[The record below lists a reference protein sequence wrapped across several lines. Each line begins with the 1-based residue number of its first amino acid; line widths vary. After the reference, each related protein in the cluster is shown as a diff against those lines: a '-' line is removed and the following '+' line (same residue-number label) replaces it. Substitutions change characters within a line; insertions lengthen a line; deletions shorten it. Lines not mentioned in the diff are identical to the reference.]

1 MTGSVPPAPVIPGR
15 RGSPMAVIRWGEVRR
30 HAGDPGVV
38 VAFAGAA
45 AVLALFVLYPT
56 VRVLIYPGLQDY
68 LEIPRSLRWIQAAR
82 NSLVMMVISTL
93 TATLAGLIFA
103 FAITRPDVPG
113 RRLFRH
119 VAMLPLF
126 APPFMVAFAYILMF
140 GRQGLITKTLLGAD
154 VNIFGWHGLWLVQT
168 VAFFP
173 LAMLII
179 MGVLEAIN
187 PSLEHAARN
196 LGADE
201 LTVVRTISFA
211 LARPGIAGA
220 ALVVAISVLADFGN
234 AVVIAG
240 NYPLLATEAWFRMEG
255 MADLRGAA
263 LVVSMLIVP
272 TTVLFLL
279 ERYWVSRRVYTTV
292 TGRGSRIEPPPT
304 PPALKWGAAAFCA
317 AMSVMVILV
326 YFGVIAGGFTTSW
339 GRDWTPTL
347 GHYRLAADRLDTLWA
362 SVKIGALAGAI
373 TGIVG
378 VVVAFLTSRA
388 LPLRQVLDFLA
399 VLPGALPGV
408 FVGVGFVLAFNRPPL
423 ELVGTVWVIAL
434 ALAFWH
440 LPMGYQAAVAT
451 LKQIERAIEEAA
463 TNLGASGLRVLWDI
477 YLPLLQ
483 RAFVGAFTVSFIRA
497 VTNVS
502 IVIFL
507 VAPGNVVA
515 TFAILNMIGNNIWGA
530 AAALTTMLLGL
541 TFVSV
546 GVAQAAAGR
555 AVRPMR
561 MG

>member
-1 MTGSVPPAPVIPGR
+1 
-15 RGSPMAVIRWGEVRR
+15 MAVISWRQVRR
-30 HAGDPGVV
+30 QVGDPGVV
-38 VAFAGAA
+38 LAFAGAA
-45 AVLALFVLYPT
+45 AVLGLFVLYPT
-56 VRVLIYPGLQDY
+56 IRVLIFPSLQDY
-68 LEIPRSLRWIQAAR
+68 LDIPRSARWMQAAR
-82 NSLVMMVISTL
+82 NSLVMMVISTA
-93 TATLAGLIFA
+93 TATLAGLVFA
-103 FAITRPDVPG
+103 FALTRRDIPG
-113 RRLFRH
+113 RALFRSI
-119 VAMLPLF
+119 AMLPLF

-140 GRQGLITKTLLGAD
+140 GRQGLITRTLLGLD

-201 LTVVRTISFA
+201 WTVARSITFA

-240 NYPLLATEAWFRMEG
+240 GYPLLATEAWFRLEG
-255 MADLRGAA
+255 MGDLRGAA
-263 LVVSMLIVP
+263 LVVVMLIVP

-279 ERYWVSRRVYTTV
+279 ERFWVSQRVYTTV
-292 TGRGSRIEPPPT
+292 TGRGSRIDHPPT
-304 PPALKWGAAAFCA
+304 HPVLKWGTVAFCS
-317 AMSVMVILV
+317 AMTVMVLLV
-326 YFGVIAGGFTTSW
+326 YFGVIAGGITTSW

-347 GHYRLAADRLDTLWA
+347 MHWQLAADRVDTLWA
-362 SVKIGALAGAI
+362 SVRIGALAGAI
-373 TGIVG
+373 TG
-378 VVVAFLTSRA
+378 VVAVVIAFVTSRA

-483 RAFVGAFTVSFIRA
+483 RAFVGAFVVSFIRA

-502 IVIFL
+502 IVVFL
-507 VAPGNVVA
+507 VAPGNLVA
-515 TFAILNMIGNNIWGA
+515 TFAILNMIGNGIWGG
-530 AAALTTMLLGL
+530 AAALTTMLLILTLIFVGL
-541 TFVSV
+541 
-546 GVAQAAAGR
+546 AQAIAGR
-555 AVRPMR
+555 ALRPMR

>member
-1 MTGSVPPAPVIPGR
+1 
-15 RGSPMAVIRWGEVRR
+15 MAVIRWGEVRR
-30 HAGDPGVV
+30 QAGDPGVV
-38 VAFAGAA
+38 AAFLSA
-45 AVLALFVLYPT
+45 AVVLGLFVLYPT
-56 VRVLIYPGLQDY
+56 LRVLVYPTLQDY

-93 TATLAGLIFA
+93 TATASGLTFA

-113 RRLFRH
+113 RRFFRSI
-119 VAMLPLF
+119 ALLPLF

-140 GRQGLITKTLLGAD
+140 GRQGLITKTVLGLD
-154 VNIFGWHGLWLVQT
+154 VNIFGWPGLWLVQT

-179 MGVLEAIN
+179 IGVMEAIN

-201 LTVVRTISFA
+201 WKVARTISFA

-240 NYPLLATEAWFRMEG
+240 GFPLLATEAWFRMEG

-272 TTVLFLL
+272 TTALFLL
-279 ERYWVSRRVYTTV
+279 ERYWVSRRAYTTV
-292 TGRGSRIEPPPT
+292 TGRGSRIDPPPT
-304 PPALKWGAAAFCA
+304 HPALRWGAFALCS

-326 YFGVIAGGFTTSW
+326 YFGVIAGAFTAVW
-339 GRDWTPTL
+339 GRDWTITL
-347 GHYRLAADRLDTLWA
+347 DHWRLAMDRIDTLWS
-362 SVKIGALAGAI
+362 SVKIGALAGVI

-388 LPLRQVLDFLA
+388 LPLRRILDFLA

-408 FVGVGFVLAFNRPPL
+408 FVGVGFVLAFNKPPL
-423 ELVGTVWVIAL
+423 ELAGTVWIIAL

-451 LKQIERAIEEAA
+451 LKQIERSIEEAA

-502 IVIFL
+502 IVVFL
-507 VAPGNVVA
+507 VTPGNVVA

-530 AAALTTMLLGL
+530 AAALTTMLLIL
-541 TFVSV
+541 TLASV
-546 GVAQAAAGR
+546 GVAQAVAGL
-555 AVRPMR
+555 AMRPLR

>member
-1 MTGSVPPAPVIPGR
+1 ML
-15 RGSPMAVIRWGEVRR
+15 
-30 HAGDPGVV
+30 
-38 VAFAGAA
+38 AFAGAA
-45 AVLALFVLYPT
+45 AVLGLFVLYPT
-56 VRVLIYPGLQDY
+56 IRVLIFPSLQDY
-68 LEIPRSLRWIQAAR
+68 LDIPRSARWMQAAR
-82 NSLVMMVISTL
+82 NSLVMMVISTA
-93 TATLAGLIFA
+93 TATLAGLVFA
-103 FAITRPDVPG
+103 FALTRRDIPG
-113 RRLFRH
+113 RALFRSI
-119 VAMLPLF
+119 AMLPLF

-140 GRQGLITKTLLGAD
+140 GRQGLITRTLLGLD

-201 LTVVRTISFA
+201 WTVARSITFA

-240 NYPLLATEAWFRMEG
+240 GYPLLATEAWFRLEG
-255 MADLRGAA
+255 MGDLRGAA
-263 LVVSMLIVP
+263 LVVVMLIVP

-279 ERYWVSRRVYTTV
+279 ERFWVSQRVYTTV
-292 TGRGSRIEPPPT
+292 TGRGSRIDHPPT
-304 PPALKWGAAAFCA
+304 HPVLKWGTVAFCS
-317 AMSVMVILV
+317 AMTVMVLLV
-326 YFGVIAGGFTTSW
+326 YFGVIAGGITTSW

-347 GHYRLAADRLDTLWA
+347 MHWQLAADRVDTLWA
-362 SVKIGALAGAI
+362 SVRIGALAGAI
-373 TGIVG
+373 TG
-378 VVVAFLTSRA
+378 VVAVVIAFVTSRA

-483 RAFVGAFTVSFIRA
+483 RAFVGAFVVSFIRA

-502 IVIFL
+502 IVVFL
-507 VAPGNVVA
+507 VAPGNLVA
-515 TFAILNMIGNNIWGA
+515 TFAILNMIGNGIWGG
-530 AAALTTMLLGL
+530 AAALTTMLLILTLIFVGL
-541 TFVSV
+541 
-546 GVAQAAAGR
+546 AQAIAGR
-555 AVRPMR
+555 ALRPMR

>member
-1 MTGSVPPAPVIPGR
+1 MGI
-15 RGSPMAVIRWGEVRR
+15 IRWGEVRR
-30 HAGDPGVV
+30 QAGDPGVV
-38 VAFAGAA
+38 MAFLGAA
-45 AVLALFVLYPT
+45 VVLGLFVLYPT
-56 VRVLIYPGLQDY
+56 LRVLVYPSLHDY
-68 LEIPRSLRWIQAAR
+68 LDIPKSLRWVQAAR
-82 NSLVMMVISTL
+82 NSLVMMIISTV
-93 TATLAGLIFA
+93 TATASGLVFA

-113 RRLFRH
+113 RQIFRM
-119 VAMLPLF
+119 VSLLPLF

-140 GRQGLITKTLLGAD
+140 GRQGLITKTLLGLDA
-154 VNIFGWHGLWLVQT
+154 NIFGWHGLWLVQT

-179 MGVLEAIN
+179 IGVLEAVN

-201 LTVVRTISFA
+201 WAVVRTISFA

-240 NYPLLATEAWFRMEG
+240 GFPLLATEAWFRMEG

-292 TGRGSRIEPPPT
+292 TGRGSRIGHPPT
-304 PPALKWGAAAFCA
+304 HPVLKWGAAIFCTG
-317 AMSVMVILV
+317 MSVMVFLV
-326 YFGVIAGGFTTSW
+326 YFGVVAGAFTASW

-347 GHYRLAADRLDTLWA
+347 AHWRLAADRMDTLWA
-362 SVKIGALAGAI
+362 SVKIGALAGAV
-373 TGIVG
+373 TGIAS
-378 VVVAFLTSRA
+378 VVVAFLTSRN
-388 LPLRQVLDFLA
+388 LPLRQALDFLA

-451 LKQIERAIEEAA
+451 LKQIERSIEEAA

-477 YLPLLQ
+477 YVPLLQ
-483 RAFVGAFTVSFIRA
+483 RAFLGAFTVSFIRA

-507 VAPGNVVA
+507 VTPGNVVA

-530 AAALTTMLLGL
+530 AAALTTMLLIL
-541 TFVSV
+541 TLISV
-546 GVAQAAAGR
+546 GMAQAGGGWAM
-555 AVRPMR
+555 RPLR

>member
-1 MTGSVPPAPVIPGR
+1 V
-15 RGSPMAVIRWGEVRR
+15 AVIRWGDVRR
-30 HAGDPGVV
+30 HAGDPGVLL
-38 VAFAGAA
+38 AFAGAGA
-45 AVLALFVLYPT
+45 LLGLFVLYPT
-56 VRVLIYPGLQDY
+56 YRVLVFPSLGDY
-68 LEIPRSLRWIQAAR
+68 LAIPASARWLQAAR

-93 TATLAGLIFA
+93 TATLAGLVFA
-103 FAITRPDVPG
+103 FAVTRRDIPG
-113 RRLFRH
+113 RAFFRGI
-119 VAMLPLF
+119 AMLPLF

-140 GRQGLITKTLLGAD
+140 GRQGLITRTFLGLDA
-154 VNIFGWHGLWLVQT
+154 NIFGWHGLWLVQT

-179 MGVLEAIN
+179 IGVLEAIN

-201 LTVVRTISFA
+201 WTVVRTISFA

-240 NYPLLATEAWFRMEG
+240 GFPLLATEAWFRMEG
-255 MADLRGAA
+255 MADLKGAA
-263 LVVSMLIVP
+263 LVVAMLIVP
-272 TTVLFLL
+272 TTILFLI

-292 TGRGSRIEPPPT
+292 TGRGSRIEHPPT
-304 PPALKWGAAAFCA
+304 HPVLKWGTVVFCVL
-317 AMSVMVILV
+317 MSVMVLLV
-326 YFGVIAGGFTTSW
+326 YFGVVAGAFTTIW

-347 GHYRLAADRLDTLWA
+347 SHWRLAADRIDTLWS
-362 SVKIGALAGAI
+362 SVRIGAIAGAI
-373 TGIVG
+373 TGVVG
-378 VVVAFLTSRA
+378 VLVAFLTSRT
-388 LPLRQVLDFLA
+388 LPGRQVLDFLA

-451 LKQIERAIEEAA
+451 LKQIERSIEEAA

-507 VAPGNVVA
+507 VTPGNVVA
-515 TFAILNMIGNNIWGA
+515 TFAILNMIGNGIWGA
-530 AAALTTMLLGL
+530 AAALTTMLLIL
-541 TFVSV
+541 TLMAV
-546 GVAQAAAGR
+546 GVAQAAAGL
-555 AVRPMR
+555 ALRPTR

>member
-1 MTGSVPPAPVIPGR
+1 
-15 RGSPMAVIRWGEVRR
+15 MAIIRWGEVRR
-30 HAGDPGVV
+30 QAGDPGVV
-38 VAFAGAA
+38 TAFLGAA
-45 AVLALFVLYPT
+45 VVLGLFVLYPT
-56 VRVLIYPGLQDY
+56 LRVLVYPSLRDY
-68 LEIPRSLRWIQAAR
+68 LDIPTSLRWVQAAR
-82 NSLVMMVISTL
+82 NSLVMMIISTL
-93 TATLAGLIFA
+93 TATASGLIFA
-103 FAITRPDVPG
+103 FAITRSDVPG
-113 RRLFRH
+113 RQIFRI
-119 VAMLPLF
+119 VSLLPLF

-140 GRQGLITKTLLGAD
+140 GRQGLITKTLLGLDA
-154 VNIFGWHGLWLVQT
+154 NIFGWHGLWLVQT

-179 MGVLEAIN
+179 VGVLEAVN

-201 LTVVRTISFA
+201 WAVVRTISFA

-240 NYPLLATEAWFRMEG
+240 GYPLLATEAWFRMEG

-292 TGRGSRIEPPPT
+292 TGRGSRIEHPPT
-304 PPALKWGAAAFCA
+304 HPVLKWGATGFCA
-317 AMSVMVILV
+317 GMTVMVFLV
-326 YFGVIAGGFTTSW
+326 YFGVVAGAFTASW

-347 GHYRLAADRLDTLWA
+347 AHWRLAADRVDTLWA

-373 TGIVG
+373 TGIASI
-378 VVVAFLTSRA
+378 VVAFLTSRN
-388 LPLRQVLDFLA
+388 LPLRQALDFLA

-451 LKQIERAIEEAA
+451 LKQIERSIEEAA

-483 RAFVGAFTVSFIRA
+483 RAFLGAFTVSFIRA

-507 VAPGNVVA
+507 VTPGNVVA

-530 AAALTTMLLGL
+530 AAALTTMLLIL
-541 TFVSV
+541 TLIAV
-546 GVAQAAAGR
+546 GIAQAGGGWAM
-555 AVRPMR
+555 RPLR